1 MKKALS
7 ILALALV
14 ALTASASEP
23 AYKITEVAG
32 IRDHC
37 SVTYKVN
44 GNDAT
49 PENGVIN
56 VNENDGITVTI
67 TPDEGW
73 IATPSGQWSAAVTRG
88 GASDFAMLKDIVFTP
103 AGENTWTFTMERAN
117 ALISVK
123 YIKIIQDTWIQ
134 DIPSTT
140 YTGSAK
146 KPNVTVKDGDYT
158 LVEGKDYTVTY
169 SNNTNAGTATVTVTG
184 KGNYTG
190 SASKNFT
197 INKASRYVTFTPYQ
211 FTRTFGDPDFTIV
224 PTTSGGGILSYSSND
239 ISIATVNSSTGK
251 VHIVGVGKV
260 RITARLSGSSNYK
273 AASDWYEVTVVAKEV
288 AATMIGEIAEQTY
301 TGSPLTPAV
310 VVTDGDATLTEE
322 TDYTVEYTNNTETG
336 EATVTI
342 TGKGNYTGTASTTF
356 TIVADKT
363 TLDGAITDAAA
374 YYESITADYA
384 DIAATLLEAINAAKG
399 VQADKAATQQA
410 VDNAAEALKK
420 AVQDAKDAVQV
431 ITGIDSVKVSAV
443 NSVWYDL
450 NGRKLE
456 GNPTKKGV
464 YIQNGRKVIVR

>member
-14 ALTASASEP
+14 ALTASAYNLTVGTNEHGTISL
-23 AYKITEVAG
+23 KVGTTE
-32 IRDHC
+32 
-37 SVTYKVN
+37 N
-44 GNDAT
+44 AT
-49 PENGVIN
+49 TA
-56 VNENDGITVTI
+56 NEGDEVTVTI

-73 IATPSGQWSAAVTRG
+73 TVGTVTGQWHAAVVNAPRR
-88 GASDFAMLKDIVFTP
+88 AIDLLNDFTLSPVA
-103 AGENTWTFTMERAN
+103 NTEDQWTFTMERAN
-117 ALISVK
+117 VEISVK

-197 INKASRYVTFTPYQ
+197 INKASRDVTFNPYH

-260 RITARLSGSSNYK
+260 RITARLSGSSNYRP
-273 AASDWYEVTVVAKEV
+273 ASDWYEVTVVAKEV

-363 TLDGAITDAAA
+363 TLDAAITDAAD

>member
-1 MKKALS
+1 MKRKLLS
-7 ILALALV
+7 LLALV
-14 ALTASASEP
+14 SMTLTASAISGYQLSTGTSEHGQLKFMVNNAEVTTAQEGVVVTVVVTP
-23 AYKITEVAG
+23 DDNWSTKTVTAQAYAEWGDAQAPQHRAG
-32 IRDHC
+32 
-37 SVTYKVN
+37 VTILDDLTVSST
-44 GNDAT
+44 D
-49 PENGVIN
+49 N
-56 VNENDGITVTI
+56 VNE
-67 TPDEGW
+67 
-73 IATPSGQWSAAVTRG
+73 
-88 GASDFAMLKDIVFTP
+88 
-103 AGENTWTFTMERAN
+103 WTFTMPATKVQVN
-117 ALISVK
+117 AEYRKMLTHPTIS
-123 YIKIIQDTWIQ
+123 IE
-134 DIPSTT
+134 DIASVT

-146 KPNVTVKDGDYT
+146 KPSVTVKDGDYT

-169 SNNTNAGTATVTVTG
+169 SNNTNAGTATVTITG

-190 SASKNFT
+190 SVSKNFT
-197 INKASRYVTFTPYQ
+197 INKASRDVTFNPYH

-260 RITARLSGSSNYK
+260 RITARLSGSSNYRP
-273 AASDWYEVTVVAKEV
+273 ASDWYEVTVVAKEV

-342 TGKGNYTGTASTTF
+342 TGKGNYTGTVSTTF

-363 TLDGAITDAAA
+363 TLDAAITDAAD

>member
-1 MKKALS
+1 MT
-7 ILALALV
+7 
-14 ALTASASEP
+14 LTASAISGYQLSTGTSEHGQLKFMVNNAEVTTAQEGVVVTVVVTP
-23 AYKITEVAG
+23 DDNWSTKTVTAQAYAEWGDAQAPQHRAG
-32 IRDHC
+32 
-37 SVTYKVN
+37 VTILDDLTVSST
-44 GNDAT
+44 D
-49 PENGVIN
+49 N
-56 VNENDGITVTI
+56 VNE
-67 TPDEGW
+67 
-73 IATPSGQWSAAVTRG
+73 
-88 GASDFAMLKDIVFTP
+88 
-103 AGENTWTFTMERAN
+103 WTFTMPATKVQVN
-117 ALISVK
+117 AEYRKMLTHPTIS
-123 YIKIIQDTWIQ
+123 IE
-134 DIPSTT
+134 DIASVT

-146 KPNVTVKDGDYT
+146 KPNVIVKDGDYT

-190 SASKNFT
+190 SVSKNFT
-197 INKASRYVTFTPYQ
+197 INKASRDVTFNPYH

-260 RITARLSGSSNYK
+260 RITARLSGSSNYRP
-273 AASDWYEVTVVAKEV
+273 ASDWYEVTVVAKEV

-342 TGKGNYTGTASTTF
+342 TGKGNYTGTVSTTF

-363 TLDGAITDAAA
+363 TLDAAITDAAA

-464 YIQNGRKVIVR
+464 YIQNGRKVVIK

>member
-14 ALTASASEP
+14 ALTASAYNLTVGTNEHGTISL
-23 AYKITEVAG
+23 KVGTTE
-32 IRDHC
+32 
-37 SVTYKVN
+37 N
-44 GNDAT
+44 AT
-49 PENGVIN
+49 TA
-56 VNENDGITVTI
+56 NEGDEVTVTI

-73 IATPSGQWSAAVTRG
+73 TVGTVTGQWHAAVVNAPRR
-88 GASDFAMLKDIVFTP
+88 AIDLLNDFTLSPVA
-103 AGENTWTFTMERAN
+103 NTEDQWTFTMERAN
-117 ALISVK
+117 VEISVK

-134 DIPSTT
+134 DIPSVT

-169 SNNTNAGTATVTVTG
+169 SNTTNAGTATATVTG

-190 SASKNFT
+190 SVSKNFT
-197 INKASRYVTFTPYQ
+197 INKASRDVTFNPYH

-260 RITARLSGSSNYK
+260 RITARLSGSSNYR

-336 EATVTI
+336 EATVTT
-342 TGKGNYTGTASTTF
+342 TGKGNYTGTVSTTF

-363 TLDGAITDAAA
+363 TLDAAITDAAD

>member
-14 ALTASASEP
+14 ALTASAYNLTVGTNEHGTISL
-23 AYKITEVAG
+23 KVGTTE
-32 IRDHC
+32 
-37 SVTYKVN
+37 N
-44 GNDAT
+44 AT
-49 PENGVIN
+49 TA
-56 VNENDGITVTI
+56 NEGDEVTVTI

-73 IATPSGQWSAAVTRG
+73 TVGTVTGQWHAAVVNAPRR
-88 GASDFAMLKDIVFTP
+88 AIDLLSDFTLSPVA
-103 AGENTWTFTMERAN
+103 NTEDQWTFTMERAN
-117 ALISVK
+117 VEISVK

-134 DIPSTT
+134 DIPSVT

-158 LVEGKDYTVTY
+158 LVEDKDYTVTY
-169 SNNTNAGTATVTVTG
+169 SNNTNAGTATATVTG

-190 SASKNFT
+190 SVSKNFT
-197 INKASRYVTFTPYQ
+197 INKASRDVTFNPYH

-260 RITARLSGSSNYK
+260 RITARLSGSSNYRP
-273 AASDWYEVTVVAKEV
+273 ASDWYEVTVVAKEV

-363 TLDGAITDAAA
+363 TLDAAITDAAA

>member
-14 ALTASASEP
+14 ALTASAYNLTVGTNEHGTISL
-23 AYKITEVAG
+23 KVGTTE
-32 IRDHC
+32 
-37 SVTYKVN
+37 N
-44 GNDAT
+44 AT
-49 PENGVIN
+49 TA
-56 VNENDGITVTI
+56 NEGDEVTVTI

-73 IATPSGQWSAAVTRG
+73 TVGTVTGQWHAAVVNAPRR
-88 GASDFAMLKDIVFTP
+88 AIDLLSDFTLSPVA
-103 AGENTWTFTMERAN
+103 NTEDQWTFTMERAN
-117 ALISVK
+117 VEISVK

-134 DIPSTT
+134 DIPSVT

-146 KPNVTVKDGDYT
+146 TPSVTVKDGDYT
-158 LVEGKDYTVTY
+158 LVEDKDYTVTY
-169 SNNTNAGTATVTVTG
+169 SNNTNAGTATATVTG

-190 SASKNFT
+190 SVSKNFT
-197 INKASRYVTFTPYQ
+197 INKASRDVTFNPYH

-260 RITARLSGSSNYK
+260 RITARLSGSSNYRP
-273 AASDWYEVTVVAKEV
+273 ASDWYEVTVVAKEV

-356 TIVADKT
+356 TIVANKT
-363 TLDGAITDAAA
+363 TLDAAITDAAD

>member
-1 MKKALS
+1 MKRKLLS
-7 ILALALV
+7 LLALV
-14 ALTASASEP
+14 SMTLTASAISGYQLSTGTSEHGQLKFMVNNAEVTTAQEGVVVTVVVTP
-23 AYKITEVAG
+23 DDNWSTKTVTAQAYAEWGDAQAPQHRAG
-32 IRDHC
+32 
-37 SVTYKVN
+37 VTILDDLTVSST
-44 GNDAT
+44 D
-49 PENGVIN
+49 N
-56 VNENDGITVTI
+56 VNE
-67 TPDEGW
+67 
-73 IATPSGQWSAAVTRG
+73 
-88 GASDFAMLKDIVFTP
+88 
-103 AGENTWTFTMERAN
+103 WTFTMPATKVQVN
-117 ALISVK
+117 AEYRKMLTHPTIS
-123 YIKIIQDTWIQ
+123 IE
-134 DIPSTT
+134 DIASVT

-190 SASKNFT
+190 SVSKNFT
-197 INKASRYVTFTPYQ
+197 INKASRDVTFNPYH

-260 RITARLSGSSNYK
+260 RITARLSGSSNYRP
-273 AASDWYEVTVVAKEV
+273 ASDWYEVTVVAKEV

-356 TIVADKT
+356 TIVANKT
-363 TLDGAITDAAA
+363 TLDGAITDAAD

-443 NSVWYDL
+443 NSAWYDL

-456 GNPTKKGV
+456 GNPTAKGV
-464 YIQNGRKVIVR
+464 YIQNGRKVVIK

>member
-73 IATPSGQWSAAVTRG
+73 TVGTVTGQWHAAVVNAPRR
-88 GASDFAMLKDIVFTP
+88 AIDLLNDFTLSPVA
-103 AGENTWTFTMERAN
+103 NTEDQWTFTMERAN
-117 ALISVK
+117 VEISVK

-134 DIPSTT
+134 DIPSVT

-169 SNNTNAGTATVTVTG
+169 SNNTNAGTATATVTG

-190 SASKNFT
+190 SVSKNFT
-197 INKASRYVTFTPYQ
+197 INKASRDVTFNPYH

-224 PTTSGGGILSYSSND
+224 
-239 ISIATVNSSTGK
+239 
-251 VHIVGVGKV
+251 
-260 RITARLSGSSNYK
+260 R
-273 AASDWYEVTVVAKEV
+273 
-288 AATMIGEIAEQTY
+288 
-301 TGSPLTPAV
+301 PL
-310 VVTDGDATLTEE
+310 L
-322 TDYTVEYTNNTETG
+322 
-336 EATVTI
+336 
-342 TGKGNYTGTASTTF
+342 
-356 TIVADKT
+356 
-363 TLDGAITDAAA
+363 
-374 YYESITADYA
+374 
-384 DIAATLLEAINAAKG
+384 
-399 VQADKAATQQA
+399 
-410 VDNAAEALKK
+410 AEA
-420 AVQDAKDAVQV
+420 
-431 ITGIDSVKVSAV
+431 S
-443 NSVWYDL
+443 
-450 NGRKLE
+450 
-456 GNPTKKGV
+456 
-464 YIQNGRKVIVR
+464 

>member
-14 ALTASASEP
+14 ALTASAYNLTVGTNEHGTISL
-23 AYKITEVAG
+23 KVGTTE
-32 IRDHC
+32 
-37 SVTYKVN
+37 N
-44 GNDAT
+44 AT
-49 PENGVIN
+49 TA
-56 VNENDGITVTI
+56 NEGDEVTVTI

-73 IATPSGQWSAAVTRG
+73 TVGTVTGQWHAAVVNAPRR
-88 GASDFAMLKDIVFTP
+88 AIDLLSDFTLSPVA
-103 AGENTWTFTMERAN
+103 NTEDQWTFTMERAN
-117 ALISVK
+117 VEISVK

-134 DIPSTT
+134 DIPSVT

-146 KPNVTVKDGDYT
+146 TPSVTVKDGDYT
-158 LVEGKDYTVTY
+158 LVEDKDYTVTY
-169 SNNTNAGTATVTVTG
+169 SNNTNAGTATATVTG

-190 SASKNFT
+190 SVSKNFT
-197 INKASRYVTFTPYQ
+197 INKASRDVTFNPYH

-260 RITARLSGSSNYK
+260 RITARLSGSSNYRP
-273 AASDWYEVTVVAKEV
+273 ASDWYEVTVVAKEV

-342 TGKGNYTGTASTTF
+342 TGKGNYTGTVSTTF

-363 TLDGAITDAAA
+363 TLDAAITDAAD

>member
-1 MKKALS
+1 MT
-7 ILALALV
+7 
-14 ALTASASEP
+14 LTASAISGYQLSTGTSEHGQLKFMVNNAEVTTAQEGVVVTVVVTP
-23 AYKITEVAG
+23 DDNWSTKTVTAQAYAEWGDAQAPQHRAG
-32 IRDHC
+32 
-37 SVTYKVN
+37 VTILDDLTVSST
-44 GNDAT
+44 D
-49 PENGVIN
+49 N
-56 VNENDGITVTI
+56 VNE
-67 TPDEGW
+67 
-73 IATPSGQWSAAVTRG
+73 
-88 GASDFAMLKDIVFTP
+88 
-103 AGENTWTFTMERAN
+103 WTFTMPATKVQVN
-117 ALISVK
+117 AEYRKMLTHPTIS
-123 YIKIIQDTWIQ
+123 IE
-134 DIPSTT
+134 DIASVT

-146 KPNVTVKDGDYT
+146 KPSVTVKDGDYT

-190 SASKNFT
+190 SVSKNFT
-197 INKASRYVTFTPYQ
+197 INKASRDVTFNPYH

-260 RITARLSGSSNYK
+260 RITARLSGSSNYRP
-273 AASDWYEVTVVAKEV
+273 ASDWYEVTVVAKEV

-342 TGKGNYTGTASTTF
+342 TGKGNYTGTVSTTF

-363 TLDGAITDAAA
+363 TLDAAITDAAD

>member
-14 ALTASASEP
+14 ALTASAYNLTVGTNEHGTISL
-23 AYKITEVAG
+23 KVGTTE
-32 IRDHC
+32 
-37 SVTYKVN
+37 N
-44 GNDAT
+44 AT
-49 PENGVIN
+49 TA
-56 VNENDGITVTI
+56 NEGDEVTVTI

-73 IATPSGQWSAAVTRG
+73 TVGTVTGQWHAAVVNAPRR
-88 GASDFAMLKDIVFTP
+88 AIDLLNDFTLSPVA
-103 AGENTWTFTMERAN
+103 NTEDQWTFTMERAN
-117 ALISVK
+117 VEISVK

-134 DIPSTT
+134 DIPSVT

-169 SNNTNAGTATVTVTG
+169 SNNTNAGTATATVTG

-190 SASKNFT
+190 SVSKNFT
-197 INKASRYVTFTPYQ
+197 INKASRDVTFNPYH

-260 RITARLSGSSNYK
+260 RITARLSGSSNYR

-356 TIVADKT
+356 TIVANKT

>member
-14 ALTASASEP
+14 ALTASAYNLTVGTNEHGTISL
-23 AYKITEVAG
+23 KVGTTE
-32 IRDHC
+32 
-37 SVTYKVN
+37 N
-44 GNDAT
+44 AT
-49 PENGVIN
+49 TA
-56 VNENDGITVTI
+56 NEGDEVTVTI

-73 IATPSGQWSAAVTRG
+73 TVGTVTGQWHAAVVNAPRR
-88 GASDFAMLKDIVFTP
+88 AIDLLNDFTLSPVA
-103 AGENTWTFTMERAN
+103 NTEDQWTFTMERAN
-117 ALISVK
+117 VEISVK

-134 DIPSTT
+134 DIPSVT

-169 SNNTNAGTATVTVTG
+169 SNNTNAGTATATVTG

-190 SASKNFT
+190 SVSKNFT
-197 INKASRYVTFTPYQ
+197 INKASRDVTFNPYH

-260 RITARLSGSSNYK
+260 RITARLSGSSNYR

-342 TGKGNYTGTASTTF
+342 TGKGNYTGTVSTTF

-363 TLDGAITDAAA
+363 TLDAAITDAAD

>member
-14 ALTASASEP
+14 ALTASAYNLTVGTNEHGTISL
-23 AYKITEVAG
+23 KVGTTE
-32 IRDHC
+32 
-37 SVTYKVN
+37 N
-44 GNDAT
+44 AT
-49 PENGVIN
+49 TA
-56 VNENDGITVTI
+56 NEGDEVTVTI

-73 IATPSGQWSAAVTRG
+73 TVGTVTGQWHAAVVNAPRR
-88 GASDFAMLKDIVFTP
+88 AIDLLSDFTLSPVA
-103 AGENTWTFTMERAN
+103 NTEDQWTFTMERAN
-117 ALISVK
+117 VEISVK

-134 DIPSTT
+134 DIPSVT

-169 SNNTNAGTATVTVTG
+169 SNNTNAGTATATVTG

-190 SASKNFT
+190 SVSKNFT
-197 INKASRYVTFTPYQ
+197 INKASRDVTFNPYH

-260 RITARLSGSSNYK
+260 RITARLSGSSNYR

-363 TLDGAITDAAA
+363 TLDAAITDAAD

>member
-14 ALTASASEP
+14 ALTASAYNLTVGTNEHGTISL
-23 AYKITEVAG
+23 KVGTTE
-32 IRDHC
+32 
-37 SVTYKVN
+37 N
-44 GNDAT
+44 AT
-49 PENGVIN
+49 TA
-56 VNENDGITVTI
+56 NEGDEVTVTI

-73 IATPSGQWSAAVTRG
+73 TVGTVTGQWHAAVVNAPRR
-88 GASDFAMLKDIVFTP
+88 AIDLLNDFTLSPVA
-103 AGENTWTFTMERAN
+103 NTEDQWTFTMERAN
-117 ALISVK
+117 VEISVK

-169 SNNTNAGTATVTVTG
+169 SNNTNAGTATATVTG

-190 SASKNFT
+190 SVSKNFT
-197 INKASRYVTFTPYQ
+197 INKASRYVRFNPYQ

-260 RITARLSGSSNYK
+260 RITARLSGSSNYR

-363 TLDGAITDAAA
+363 TLDAAITDAAD

>member
-14 ALTASASEP
+14 ALTASAYNLTVGTNEHGTISL
-23 AYKITEVAG
+23 KVGTTE
-32 IRDHC
+32 
-37 SVTYKVN
+37 N
-44 GNDAT
+44 AT
-49 PENGVIN
+49 TA
-56 VNENDGITVTI
+56 NEGDEVTVTI

-73 IATPSGQWSAAVTRG
+73 TVGTVTGQWHAAVVNAPRR
-88 GASDFAMLKDIVFTP
+88 AIDLLNDFTLSPVA
-103 AGENTWTFTMERAN
+103 NTEDQWTFTMERAN
-117 ALISVK
+117 VEISVK

-134 DIPSTT
+134 DIPSVT

-169 SNNTNAGTATVTVTG
+169 SNNTNAGTATATVTG

-190 SASKNFT
+190 SVSKNFT
-197 INKASRYVTFTPYQ
+197 INKASRDVTFNPYH

-260 RITARLSGSSNYK
+260 RITARLSGSSNYR

-356 TIVADKT
+356 TIVANKT

-420 AVQDAKDAVQV
+420 AVQDARDAVQV

>member
-14 ALTASASEP
+14 ALTASAYNLTVGTNEHGTISL
-23 AYKITEVAG
+23 KVGTTE
-32 IRDHC
+32 
-37 SVTYKVN
+37 N
-44 GNDAT
+44 AT
-49 PENGVIN
+49 TA
-56 VNENDGITVTI
+56 NEGDEVTVTI

-73 IATPSGQWSAAVTRG
+73 TVGTVTGQWHAAVVNAPRR
-88 GASDFAMLKDIVFTP
+88 AIDLLSDFTLSPVA
-103 AGENTWTFTMERAN
+103 NTEDQWTFTMERAN
-117 ALISVK
+117 VEISVK

-134 DIPSTT
+134 DIPSVT

-158 LVEGKDYTVTY
+158 LVEDKDYTVTY
-169 SNNTNAGTATVTVTG
+169 SNNTNAGTATATVTG

-190 SASKNFT
+190 SVSKNFT
-197 INKASRYVTFTPYQ
+197 INKASRDVTFNPYH

-260 RITARLSGSSNYK
+260 RITARLSGSSNYRP
-273 AASDWYEVTVVAKEV
+273 ASDWYEVTVVAKEV

-342 TGKGNYTGTASTTF
+342 TGKGNYTGTVSTTF

-363 TLDGAITDAAA
+363 TLDAAITDAAD

>member
-1 MKKALS
+1 MT
-7 ILALALV
+7 
-14 ALTASASEP
+14 LTASAISGYQLSTGTSEHGQLKFMVNNAEVTTAQEGVVVTVVVTP
-23 AYKITEVAG
+23 DDNWSTKTVTAQAYAEWGDAQAPQHRAG
-32 IRDHC
+32 
-37 SVTYKVN
+37 VTILDDLTVSST
-44 GNDAT
+44 D
-49 PENGVIN
+49 N
-56 VNENDGITVTI
+56 VNE
-67 TPDEGW
+67 
-73 IATPSGQWSAAVTRG
+73 
-88 GASDFAMLKDIVFTP
+88 
-103 AGENTWTFTMERAN
+103 WTFTMPATKVQVN
-117 ALISVK
+117 AEYRKMLTHPTIS
-123 YIKIIQDTWIQ
+123 IE
-134 DIPSTT
+134 DIASVT

-146 KPNVTVKDGDYT
+146 KPNVIVKDGETT

-169 SNNTNAGTATVTVTG
+169 SNNTNAGTATVTITG

-190 SASKNFT
+190 SVSKNFT
-197 INKASRYVTFTPYQ
+197 INKASRDVTFNPYH

-260 RITARLSGSSNYK
+260 RITARLSGSSNYR

-356 TIVADKT
+356 TIVANKT
-363 TLDGAITDAAA
+363 TLDAAITDAAD

-464 YIQNGRKVIVR
+464 YIQNGRKVVIK

>member
-14 ALTASASEP
+14 ALTASAYNLTVGTNEHGTISL
-23 AYKITEVAG
+23 KVGTTE
-32 IRDHC
+32 
-37 SVTYKVN
+37 N
-44 GNDAT
+44 AT
-49 PENGVIN
+49 TA
-56 VNENDGITVTI
+56 NEGDEVTVTI

-73 IATPSGQWSAAVTRG
+73 TVGTVTGQWHAAVVNAPRR
-88 GASDFAMLKDIVFTP
+88 AIDLLSDFTLSPVA
-103 AGENTWTFTMERAN
+103 NTEDQWTFTMERAN
-117 ALISVK
+117 VEISVK

-134 DIPSTT
+134 DIPSVT

-146 KPNVTVKDGDYT
+146 TPSVTVKDGDYT
-158 LVEGKDYTVTY
+158 LVEDKDYTVTY
-169 SNNTNAGTATVTVTG
+169 SNNTNAGTATATVTG

-190 SASKNFT
+190 SVSKNFT
-197 INKASRYVTFTPYQ
+197 INKASRDVTFNPYH

-260 RITARLSGSSNYK
+260 RITARLSGSSNYRP
-273 AASDWYEVTVVAKEV
+273 ASDWYEVTVVAKEV

-363 TLDGAITDAAA
+363 TLDAAITDAAD

>member
-14 ALTASASEP
+14 ALTASAYNLTVGTNEHGTISLKVGE
-23 AYKITEVAG
+23 TE
-32 IRDHC
+32 
-37 SVTYKVN
+37 N
-44 GNDAT
+44 AT
-49 PENGVIN
+49 TA
-56 VNENDGITVTI
+56 NEGDEVTVTI

-73 IATPSGQWSAAVTRG
+73 TVGTVTGQWHAAVVNAPRR
-88 GASDFAMLKDIVFTP
+88 AIDLLSDFTLSPVA
-103 AGENTWTFTMERAN
+103 NTEDQWTFTMERAN
-117 ALISVK
+117 VEISVK

-158 LVEGKDYTVTY
+158 LVEDKDYTVTY
-169 SNNTNAGTATVTVTG
+169 SNNTNAGTATATVTG

-190 SASKNFT
+190 SVSKNFT
-197 INKASRYVTFTPYQ
+197 INKASRDVTFNPYH

-363 TLDGAITDAAA
+363 TLDAAITDAAA

>member
-14 ALTASASEP
+14 ALTASAYNLTVGTNEHGTISL
-23 AYKITEVAG
+23 KVGTTE
-32 IRDHC
+32 
-37 SVTYKVN
+37 N
-44 GNDAT
+44 AT
-49 PENGVIN
+49 TA
-56 VNENDGITVTI
+56 NEGDEVTVTI

-73 IATPSGQWSAAVTRG
+73 TVGTVTGQWHAAVVNAPRR
-88 GASDFAMLKDIVFTP
+88 AIDLLNDFTLSPVA
-103 AGENTWTFTMERAN
+103 NTEDQWTFTMERAN
-117 ALISVK
+117 VEISVK

-134 DIPSTT
+134 DIPSVT

-169 SNNTNAGTATVTVTG
+169 SNNTNAGTATATVTG

-190 SASKNFT
+190 SVSKNFT
-197 INKASRYVTFTPYQ
+197 INKASRDVTFNPYH

-260 RITARLSGSSNYK
+260 RITARLSGSSNYF

-342 TGKGNYTGTASTTF
+342 TGKGNYTGTVSTTF

-363 TLDGAITDAAA
+363 TLDAAITDAAD
-374 YYESITADYA
+374 YYESISADYA

>member
-14 ALTASASEP
+14 ALTASAYNLTVGTNEHGTISLKVGE
-23 AYKITEVAG
+23 TE
-32 IRDHC
+32 
-37 SVTYKVN
+37 N
-44 GNDAT
+44 AT
-49 PENGVIN
+49 TA
-56 VNENDGITVTI
+56 NEGDEVTVTI

-73 IATPSGQWSAAVTRG
+73 TVGTVTGQWHAAVVNAPRR
-88 GASDFAMLKDIVFTP
+88 AIDLLNDFTLSPVA
-103 AGENTWTFTMERAN
+103 NTEDQWTFTMERAN
-117 ALISVK
+117 VEISVK

-134 DIPSTT
+134 DIPSVT

-169 SNNTNAGTATVTVTG
+169 SNNTNAGTATATVTG

-190 SASKNFT
+190 SVSKNFT
-197 INKASRYVTFTPYQ
+197 INKASRDVTFNPYH

-260 RITARLSGSSNYK
+260 RITARLSGSSNYRP
-273 AASDWYEVTVVAKEV
+273 ASDWYEVTVVAKEV

-342 TGKGNYTGTASTTF
+342 TGKGNYTGTVSTTF

-363 TLDGAITDAAA
+363 TLDAAITDAAD

>member
-14 ALTASASEP
+14 ALTASAKVAPTYSLTKADGAE
-23 AYKITEVAG
+23 AHGIITFKVGETENATTANEGDEV
-32 IRDHC
+32 
-37 SVTYKVN
+37 
-44 GNDAT
+44 
-49 PENGVIN
+49 
-56 VNENDGITVTI
+56 TVTI

-73 IATPSGQWSAAVTRG
+73 TVGTVTGQWHAAVVNAPRR
-88 GASDFAMLKDIVFTP
+88 AIDLLNDFTLSPVA
-103 AGENTWTFTMERAN
+103 NTEDQWTFTMERAN
-117 ALISVK
+117 VEISVK

-134 DIPSTT
+134 DIPSVT

-197 INKASRYVTFTPYQ
+197 INKASRDVTFNPYH

-260 RITARLSGSSNYK
+260 RITARLSGSSNYRP
-273 AASDWYEVTVVAKEV
+273 ASDWYEVTVVAKEV

-342 TGKGNYTGTASTTF
+342 TGKGNYTGTVSTTF

-363 TLDGAITDAAA
+363 TLDAAITDAAD

>member
-14 ALTASASEP
+14 ALTASAYNLTVGTNEHGTISL
-23 AYKITEVAG
+23 KVGTTE
-32 IRDHC
+32 
-37 SVTYKVN
+37 N
-44 GNDAT
+44 AT
-49 PENGVIN
+49 TA
-56 VNENDGITVTI
+56 NEGDEVTVTI

-73 IATPSGQWSAAVTRG
+73 TVGTVTGQWHAAVVNAPRR
-88 GASDFAMLKDIVFTP
+88 AIDLLNDFTLSPVA
-103 AGENTWTFTMERAN
+103 NTEDQWTFTMERAN
-117 ALISVK
+117 VEISVK

-134 DIPSTT
+134 DIPSVT

-169 SNNTNAGTATVTVTG
+169 SNNTNAGTATATVTG

-190 SASKNFT
+190 SVSKNFT
-197 INKASRYVTFTPYQ
+197 INKASRDVTFNPYH

-260 RITARLSGSSNYK
+260 RITARLSGSSNYR

-363 TLDGAITDAAA
+363 TLDAAITDAAA

>member
-14 ALTASASEP
+14 ALTASAYNLTVGTNEHGTISLKVGE
-23 AYKITEVAG
+23 TE
-32 IRDHC
+32 
-37 SVTYKVN
+37 N
-44 GNDAT
+44 AT
-49 PENGVIN
+49 TA
-56 VNENDGITVTI
+56 NEGDEVTVTI

-73 IATPSGQWSAAVTRG
+73 TVGTVTGQWHAAVVNAPRR
-88 GASDFAMLKDIVFTP
+88 AIDLLNDFTLSPVA
-103 AGENTWTFTMERAN
+103 NTEDQWTFTMERAN
-117 ALISVK
+117 VEISVK

-134 DIPSTT
+134 DIPSVT

-169 SNNTNAGTATVTVTG
+169 SNNTNAGTATATVTG

-190 SASKNFT
+190 SVSKNFT
-197 INKASRYVTFTPYQ
+197 INKASRDVTFNPYH

-260 RITARLSGSSNYK
+260 RITARLSGSSNYR

-342 TGKGNYTGTASTTF
+342 TGKGNYTGTVSTTF

-363 TLDGAITDAAA
+363 TLDAAITAAA
-374 YYESITADYA
+374 DYYESITADYA

>member
-14 ALTASASEP
+14 ALTASAKVAPTYSLTKADGAE
-23 AYKITEVAG
+23 AHGIITFKVGETENATTANEGDEV
-32 IRDHC
+32 
-37 SVTYKVN
+37 
-44 GNDAT
+44 
-49 PENGVIN
+49 
-56 VNENDGITVTI
+56 TVTI

-73 IATPSGQWSAAVTRG
+73 TVGTVTGQWHAAVVNAPRR
-88 GASDFAMLKDIVFTP
+88 AIDLLSDFTLSPVA
-103 AGENTWTFTMERAN
+103 NTEDQWTFTMERAN
-117 ALISVK
+117 VEISVK

-134 DIPSTT
+134 DIPSVT

-146 KPNVTVKDGDYT
+146 TPSVTVKDGDYT
-158 LVEGKDYTVTY
+158 LVEDKDYTVTY
-169 SNNTNAGTATVTVTG
+169 SNNTNAGTATATVTG

-190 SASKNFT
+190 SVSKNFT
-197 INKASRYVTFTPYQ
+197 INKASRDVTFNPYH

-260 RITARLSGSSNYK
+260 RITARLSGSSNYRP
-273 AASDWYEVTVVAKEV
+273 ASDWYEVTVVAKEV

-342 TGKGNYTGTASTTF
+342 TGKGNYTGTVSTTF

-363 TLDGAITDAAA
+363 TLDAAITDAAD

>member
-14 ALTASASEP
+14 ALTASAYNLTVGTNEHGTISLKVGE
-23 AYKITEVAG
+23 TE
-32 IRDHC
+32 
-37 SVTYKVN
+37 N
-44 GNDAT
+44 AT
-49 PENGVIN
+49 TA
-56 VNENDGITVTI
+56 NEGDEVTVTI

-73 IATPSGQWSAAVTRG
+73 TVGTVTGQWHAAVVNAPRR
-88 GASDFAMLKDIVFTP
+88 AIDLLSDFTLSPVADT
-103 AGENTWTFTMERAN
+103 EDQWTFTMERAN
-117 ALISVK
+117 VEISVK

-134 DIPSTT
+134 DIPSVT

-146 KPNVTVKDGDYT
+146 TPSVTVKDGDYT
-158 LVEGKDYTVTY
+158 LVEDKDYTVTY
-169 SNNTNAGTATVTVTG
+169 SNNTNAGTATATVTG

-190 SASKNFT
+190 SVSKNFT
-197 INKASRYVTFTPYQ
+197 INKASRDVTFNPYH

-260 RITARLSGSSNYK
+260 RITARLSGSSNYRP
-273 AASDWYEVTVVAKEV
+273 ASDWYEVTVVAKEV

-356 TIVADKT
+356 TIVANKT
-363 TLDGAITDAAA
+363 TLDGAITDAAD

>member
-14 ALTASASEP
+14 ALTASAYNLTVGTNEHGTISL
-23 AYKITEVAG
+23 KVGTTE
-32 IRDHC
+32 
-37 SVTYKVN
+37 N
-44 GNDAT
+44 AT
-49 PENGVIN
+49 TA
-56 VNENDGITVTI
+56 NEGDEVTVTI

-73 IATPSGQWSAAVTRG
+73 TVGTVTGQWHAAVVNAPRR
-88 GASDFAMLKDIVFTP
+88 AIDLLSDFTLSPVA
-103 AGENTWTFTMERAN
+103 NTEDQWTFTMERAN
-117 ALISVK
+117 VEISVK

-134 DIPSTT
+134 DIPSVT

-169 SNNTNAGTATVTVTG
+169 SNNTNAGTATATVTG

-190 SASKNFT
+190 SVSKNFT
-197 INKASRYVTFTPYQ
+197 INKASRDVTFNPYH

-260 RITARLSGSSNYK
+260 RITARLSGSSNYRP
-273 AASDWYEVTVVAKEV
+273 ASDWYEVTVVAKEV

-363 TLDGAITDAAA
+363 TLDAAITDAAA

-420 AVQDAKDAVQV
+420 AVQDARDAVQV

>member
-1 MKKALS
+1 MT
-7 ILALALV
+7 
-14 ALTASASEP
+14 LTASAISGYQLSTGTSEHGQLKFMVNNAEVTTAQEGVVVTVVVTP
-23 AYKITEVAG
+23 DDNWSTKTVTAQAYAEWGDAQAPQHRAG
-32 IRDHC
+32 
-37 SVTYKVN
+37 VTILDDLTVSST
-44 GNDAT
+44 D
-49 PENGVIN
+49 N
-56 VNENDGITVTI
+56 VNE
-67 TPDEGW
+67 
-73 IATPSGQWSAAVTRG
+73 
-88 GASDFAMLKDIVFTP
+88 
-103 AGENTWTFTMERAN
+103 WTFTMPATKVQVN
-117 ALISVK
+117 AEYRKMLTHPTIS
-123 YIKIIQDTWIQ
+123 IA
-134 DIPSTT
+134 DIEDVT
-140 YTGSAK
+140 YTTQ
-146 KPNVTVKDGDYT
+146 PLTPEVTVKDGETT
-158 LVEGKDYTVTY
+158 LTEGVDYTVTY
-169 SNNTNAGTATVTVTG
+169 SNNTNAGTATVTITG

-190 SASKNFT
+190 SVSKNFT
-197 INKASRYVTFTPYQ
+197 INKASRDVTFNPYH

-224 PTTSGGGILSYSSND
+224 PTTSGGGFLSYSSND

-260 RITARLSGSSNYK
+260 RITARLSGSSNYRP
-273 AASDWYEVTVVAKEV
+273 ASDWYEVTVVAKEV

-342 TGKGNYTGTASTTF
+342 TGKGNYTGTVSTTF

-363 TLDGAITDAAA
+363 TLDAAITDAAD

>member
-1 MKKALS
+1 MT
-7 ILALALV
+7 
-14 ALTASASEP
+14 LTASAISGYQLSTGTSEHGQLKFMVNNAEVTTAQEGVVVTVVVTP
-23 AYKITEVAG
+23 DDNWSTKTVTAQAYAEWGDAQAPQHRAG
-32 IRDHC
+32 
-37 SVTYKVN
+37 VTILDDLTVSST
-44 GNDAT
+44 D
-49 PENGVIN
+49 N
-56 VNENDGITVTI
+56 VNE
-67 TPDEGW
+67 
-73 IATPSGQWSAAVTRG
+73 
-88 GASDFAMLKDIVFTP
+88 
-103 AGENTWTFTMERAN
+103 WTFTMPATKVQVN
-117 ALISVK
+117 AEYRKMLTHPTIS
-123 YIKIIQDTWIQ
+123 IE
-134 DIPSTT
+134 DIASVT

-190 SASKNFT
+190 SVSKNFT
-197 INKASRYVTFTPYQ
+197 INKASRDVTFNPYH

-260 RITARLSGSSNYK
+260 RITARLSGSSNYRP
-273 AASDWYEVTVVAKEV
+273 ASDWYEVTVVAKEV

-342 TGKGNYTGTASTTF
+342 TGKGNYTGTVSTTF

-363 TLDGAITDAAA
+363 TLDAAITDAAD

>member
-1 MKKALS
+1 MKKIFS
-7 ILALALV
+7 ILVLALV
-14 ALTASASEP
+14 ALTASAYNLTVGTNEHGTVSF
-23 AYKITEVAG
+23 KVGTTE
-32 IRDHC
+32 
-37 SVTYKVN
+37 
-44 GNDAT
+44 DAMT
-49 PENGVIN
+49 A
-56 VNENDGITVTI
+56 NEGDEVTVTI

-73 IATPSGQWSAAVTRG
+73 TVGMVTGQWHAAVVNAPRR
-88 GASDFAMLKDIVFTP
+88 AIDLLNDFTLSPVADT
-103 AGENTWTFTMERAN
+103 EDQWTFTMERAN
-117 ALISVK
+117 AEISVK

-197 INKASRYVTFTPYQ
+197 INRASRDVTFNPYR

-224 PTTSGGGILSYSSND
+224 PTTSGGGFLSYSSSD

-363 TLDGAITDAAA
+363 TLDAAITDAAA

-450 NGRKLE
+450 NRRKLE

>member
-1 MKKALS
+1 MKRKLLS
-7 ILALALV
+7 LLALV
-14 ALTASASEP
+14 SMTLTASAISGYQLSTGTSEHGQLKFMVNNAEVTTAQEGVVVTVVVTP
-23 AYKITEVAG
+23 DDNWSTKTVTAQAYAEWGDAQAPQHRAG
-32 IRDHC
+32 
-37 SVTYKVN
+37 VTILDDLTVSST
-44 GNDAT
+44 D
-49 PENGVIN
+49 N
-56 VNENDGITVTI
+56 VNE
-67 TPDEGW
+67 
-73 IATPSGQWSAAVTRG
+73 
-88 GASDFAMLKDIVFTP
+88 
-103 AGENTWTFTMERAN
+103 WTFTMPATKVQVN
-117 ALISVK
+117 AEYRKMLTHPTIS
-123 YIKIIQDTWIQ
+123 IE
-134 DIPSTT
+134 DIASVT

-169 SNNTNAGTATVTVTG
+169 SNNTNAGTATATVTG

-190 SASKNFT
+190 SVSKNFT
-197 INKASRYVTFTPYQ
+197 INKASRDVTFNPYH

-260 RITARLSGSSNYK
+260 RITARLSGSSNYRP
-273 AASDWYEVTVVAKEV
+273 ASDWYEVTVVAKEV

-363 TLDGAITDAAA
+363 TLDAAITDAAA

-464 YIQNGRKVIVR
+464 YIQNGRKVVIK

>member
-14 ALTASASEP
+14 ALTASAYNLTVGTNEHGTISL
-23 AYKITEVAG
+23 KVGTTE
-32 IRDHC
+32 
-37 SVTYKVN
+37 N
-44 GNDAT
+44 AT
-49 PENGVIN
+49 TA
-56 VNENDGITVTI
+56 NEGDEVTVTI

-73 IATPSGQWSAAVTRG
+73 TVGTVTGQWHAAVVNAPRR
-88 GASDFAMLKDIVFTP
+88 AIDLLNDFTLSPVA
-103 AGENTWTFTMERAN
+103 NTEDQWTFTMERAN
-117 ALISVK
+117 VEISVK

-134 DIPSTT
+134 DIPSVT

-169 SNNTNAGTATVTVTG
+169 SNNTNAGTATATVTG

-190 SASKNFT
+190 SVSKNFT
-197 INKASRYVTFTPYQ
+197 INKASRDVTFNPYH

-260 RITARLSGSSNYK
+260 RITARLSGSSNYR

-342 TGKGNYTGTASTTF
+342 TGKGNYTGTVSTTF
-356 TIVADKT
+356 TIVADNT
-363 TLDGAITDAAA
+363 TLDAAITDAAD

>member
-1 MKKALS
+1 MKKIFS
-7 ILALALV
+7 ILVLALV
-14 ALTASASEP
+14 ALTASAYNLTVGTNEHGTVSF
-23 AYKITEVAG
+23 KVGTTE
-32 IRDHC
+32 
-37 SVTYKVN
+37 
-44 GNDAT
+44 DAMT
-49 PENGVIN
+49 A
-56 VNENDGITVTI
+56 NEGDEVTVTI

-73 IATPSGQWSAAVTRG
+73 TVGMVTGQWHAAVVNAPRR
-88 GASDFAMLKDIVFTP
+88 AIDLLNDFTLSPVADT
-103 AGENTWTFTMERAN
+103 EDQWTFTMERAN
-117 ALISVK
+117 AEISVK

-197 INKASRYVTFTPYQ
+197 INRASRDVTFNPYR

-224 PTTSGGGILSYSSND
+224 PTTSGGGFLSYSSSD

-363 TLDGAITDAAA
+363 TLDAAITDAAA

>member
-14 ALTASASEP
+14 ALTASAYNLTVGTNEHGTISL
-23 AYKITEVAG
+23 KVGTTE
-32 IRDHC
+32 
-37 SVTYKVN
+37 N
-44 GNDAT
+44 AT
-49 PENGVIN
+49 TA
-56 VNENDGITVTI
+56 NEGDEVTVTI

-73 IATPSGQWSAAVTRG
+73 TVGTVTGQWHAAVVNAPRR
-88 GASDFAMLKDIVFTP
+88 AIDLLSDFTLSPVA
-103 AGENTWTFTMERAN
+103 NTEDQWTFTMERAN
-117 ALISVK
+117 VEISVK

-134 DIPSTT
+134 DIPSVT

-169 SNNTNAGTATVTVTG
+169 SNNTNAGTATATVTG

-190 SASKNFT
+190 SVSKNFT
-197 INKASRYVTFTPYQ
+197 INKASRDVTFNPYH

-260 RITARLSGSSNYK
+260 RITARLSGSSNYRP
-273 AASDWYEVTVVAKEV
+273 ASDWYEVTVVAKEV

-363 TLDGAITDAAA
+363 TLDAAITDAAD

>member
-14 ALTASASEP
+14 ALTASAYNLTVGTNEHGQLKFMVNN
-23 AYKITEVAG
+23 AEVTTAQEG
-32 IRDHC
+32 DE
-37 SVTYKVN
+37 V
-44 GNDAT
+44 
-49 PENGVIN
+49 
-56 VNENDGITVTI
+56 TVTI

-73 IATPSGQWSAAVTRG
+73 SVGTVTGQWIAVEANAPRR
-88 GASDFAMLKDIVFTP
+88 AIDLLSDFTLSPVA
-103 AGENTWTFTMERAN
+103 NTEDQWTFTMERAN
-117 ALISVK
+117 VEISVK

-134 DIPSTT
+134 DIPSVT

-146 KPNVTVKDGDYT
+146 TPSVTVKDGDYT
-158 LVEGKDYTVTY
+158 LVEDKDYTVTY
-169 SNNTNAGTATVTVTG
+169 SNNTNAGTATATVTG

-190 SASKNFT
+190 SVSKNFT
-197 INKASRYVTFTPYQ
+197 INKASRDVTFTPYQ

-260 RITARLSGSSNYK
+260 RITARLSGSSNYRP
-273 AASDWYEVTVVAKEV
+273 ASDWYEVTVVAKEV

-342 TGKGNYTGTASTTF
+342 TGKGNYTGTVSTTF

-363 TLDGAITDAAA
+363 TLDAAITDAAA

>member
-14 ALTASASEP
+14 ALTASAYNLTVGTNEHGTISL
-23 AYKITEVAG
+23 KVGTTE
-32 IRDHC
+32 
-37 SVTYKVN
+37 N
-44 GNDAT
+44 AT
-49 PENGVIN
+49 TA
-56 VNENDGITVTI
+56 NEGDEVTVTI

-73 IATPSGQWSAAVTRG
+73 TVGTVTGQWHAAVVNAPRR
-88 GASDFAMLKDIVFTP
+88 AIDLLSDFTLSPVA
-103 AGENTWTFTMERAN
+103 NTEDQWTFTMERAN
-117 ALISVK
+117 VEISVK

-134 DIPSTT
+134 DIPSVT

-146 KPNVTVKDGDYT
+146 KPSVTVKDGDYT
-158 LVEGKDYTVTY
+158 LVEDKDYTVTY
-169 SNNTNAGTATVTVTG
+169 SNNTNAGTATATVTG

-190 SASKNFT
+190 SVSKNFT
-197 INKASRYVTFTPYQ
+197 INKASRDVTFNPYH

-260 RITARLSGSSNYK
+260 RITARLSGSSNYRP
-273 AASDWYEVTVVAKEV
+273 ASDWYEVTVVAKEV

-342 TGKGNYTGTASTTF
+342 TGKGNYTGTVSTTF

-363 TLDGAITDAAA
+363 TLDAAITDAAD

>member
-1 MKKALS
+1 MKKIFS
-7 ILALALV
+7 ILVLALV
-14 ALTASASEP
+14 ALTASAYNLTVGTNEHGTVSF
-23 AYKITEVAG
+23 KVGTTE
-32 IRDHC
+32 
-37 SVTYKVN
+37 
-44 GNDAT
+44 DAMT
-49 PENGVIN
+49 A
-56 VNENDGITVTI
+56 NEGDEVTVTI

-73 IATPSGQWSAAVTRG
+73 TVGMVTGQWHAAVVNAPRR
-88 GASDFAMLKDIVFTP
+88 AIDLLNDFTLSPVADT
-103 AGENTWTFTMERAN
+103 EDQWTFTMERAN
-117 ALISVK
+117 AEISVK

-197 INKASRYVTFTPYQ
+197 INRASRDVTFNPYR

-224 PTTSGGGILSYSSND
+224 PTTSGGGFLSYSSSD

-363 TLDGAITDAAA
+363 TLDAAITDAAD

-420 AVQDAKDAVQV
+420 AVQDARDAVQV

>member
-1 MKKALS
+1 MT
-7 ILALALV
+7 
-14 ALTASASEP
+14 LTASAISGYQLSTGTSEHGQLKFMVNNAEVTTAQEGVVVTVVVTP
-23 AYKITEVAG
+23 DDNWSTKTVTAQAYAEWGDAQAPQHRAG
-32 IRDHC
+32 
-37 SVTYKVN
+37 VTILDDLTVSST
-44 GNDAT
+44 D
-49 PENGVIN
+49 N
-56 VNENDGITVTI
+56 VNE
-67 TPDEGW
+67 
-73 IATPSGQWSAAVTRG
+73 
-88 GASDFAMLKDIVFTP
+88 
-103 AGENTWTFTMERAN
+103 WTFTMPATKVQVN
-117 ALISVK
+117 AEYRKMLTHPTIS
-123 YIKIIQDTWIQ
+123 IE
-134 DIPSTT
+134 DIASVT

-146 KPNVTVKDGDYT
+146 KPNVIVKDGDYT

-169 SNNTNAGTATVTVTG
+169 SNNTNAGTATATVTG

-190 SASKNFT
+190 SVSKNFT
-197 INKASRYVTFTPYQ
+197 INKASRDVTFNPYH

-260 RITARLSGSSNYK
+260 RITARLSGSSNYRP
-273 AASDWYEVTVVAKEV
+273 ASDWYEVTVVAKEV

-363 TLDGAITDAAA
+363 TLDAAITDAAA

-464 YIQNGRKVIVR
+464 YIQNGRKVVIK